1 MILFYKNHLLFP
13 WNENEK
19 LGPYLV
25 PIPSNARKSL
35 HESGAVHCA
44 EGGGTGMQGI
54 AVVKSFKTRKL
65 DMKFKISYV
74 QI

>member
-1 MILFYKNHLLFP
+1 MKWKWKIGSLF
-13 WNENEK
+13 
-19 LGPYLV
+19 GPY
-25 PIPSNARKSL
+25 SNARKSL

>member
-19 LGPYLV
+19 LGPYL
-25 PIPSNARKSL
+25 PFGPYSNARKSL

-54 AVVKSFKTRKL
+54 AVVKSF
-65 DMKFKISYV
+65 
-74 QI
+74 